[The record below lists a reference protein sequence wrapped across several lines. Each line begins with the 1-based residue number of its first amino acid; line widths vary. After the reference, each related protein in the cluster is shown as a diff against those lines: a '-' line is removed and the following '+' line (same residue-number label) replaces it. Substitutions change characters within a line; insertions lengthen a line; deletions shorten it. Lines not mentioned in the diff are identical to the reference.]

1 MLTDTS
7 VTRDHHPLFW
17 PISPNFSHK
26 KLKEISER
34 NCFWS
39 GDWNDRIKKLSDRAR
54 RVWMCEPDSDWS
66 EMIASCLHTLKRLCQ
81 AKWPIS
87 LEQFTPVPIF
97 SYLHG
102 RREAESKM
110 SCRTKSDADRLMRSP
125 ARQPLDWSSRSF
137 QFVKNYLKFGK
148 KIPCFLSYHILT
160 IHKESVAVL
169 AVIKSFPC
177 IINMRKWT
185 RERAI
190 AS

>member
-1 MLTDTS
+1 MFTDTS

-39 GDWNDRIKKLSDRAR
+39 GDWKLRPNQETKRSGDRVPHEHSCGRG
-54 RVWMCEPDSDWS
+54 VCECVKPDSDWS
-66 EMIASCLHTLKRLCQ
+66 EIIASCLHMLERLCQ

-97 SYLHG
+97 LYLHG

-110 SCRTKSDADRLMRSP
+110 SCRTKSDRDRSMRSP

-148 KIPCFLSYHILT
+148 KIPSFFIISYLDNT
-160 IHKESVAVL
+160 
-169 AVIKSFPC
+169 
-177 IINMRKWT
+177 
-185 RERAI
+185 
-190 AS
+190 